1 MATENGRDLLWK
13 PTNVKESTVKFW
25 RDSGDSCLVNWVQGL
40 VSVFPLVDMENP
52 LSLNPLLCEAFSPSW
67 LRFSLFSLTSINTL
81 VTFQVFPT
89 LRSGLTA
96 SRLLIQ
102 HHACFFFAFYPFSLG
117 DQRDEER
124 MKILSP
130 AWVPGMLD
138 RPLPHAFLRPPEA
151 KDRVSLTGKRMKS
164 GLTWSKTL
172 KFDFTQ
178 TFSLTKLY
186 IVLILWHLKPVFSWS
201 HFWSRLL
208 TLRIGCSLPHT

>member
-1 MATENGRDLLWK
+1 MT
-13 PTNVKESTVKFW
+13 
-25 RDSGDSCLVNWVQGL
+25 QI
-40 VSVFPLVDMENP
+40 FPLFADFYKHTCHISGFSNSP
-52 LSLNPLLCEAFSPSW
+52 QWSHSLSSADS
-67 LRFSLFSLTSINTL
+67 TSCM
-81 VTFQVFPT
+81 F
-89 LRSGLTA
+89 
-96 SRLLIQ
+96 
-102 HHACFFFAFYPFSLG
+102 FFFAFYPFSLG

-151 KDRVSLTGKRMKS
+151 KDRVSLTGKRTKS

-186 IVLILWHLKPVFSWS
+186 IVLILWHLKRVFSWS

>member
-52 LSLNPLLCEAFSPSW
+52 LSLNPLLCEAFSLSW

-102 HHACFFFAFYPFSLG
+102 HHACFFFLLFIPSAWEISETKREWRSSL
-117 DQRDEER
+117 RRE
-124 MKILSP
+124 
-130 AWVPGMLD
+130 
-138 RPLPHAFLRPPEA
+138 FL
-151 KDRVSLTGKRMKS
+151 
-164 GLTWSKTL
+164 
-172 KFDFTQ
+172 
-178 TFSLTKLY
+178 
-186 IVLILWHLKPVFSWS
+186 
-201 HFWSRLL
+201 
-208 TLRIGCSLPHT
+208 GCSTDLYLMLF

>member
-102 HHACFFFAFYPFSLG
+102 HHACFFFCFLSLQPGRSARRRENEDPLSGVSSWDARPTFTSCFS
-117 DQRDEER
+117 
-124 MKILSP
+124 K
-130 AWVPGMLD
+130 A
-138 RPLPHAFLRPPEA
+138 
-151 KDRVSLTGKRMKS
+151 
-164 GLTWSKTL
+164 
-172 KFDFTQ
+172 
-178 TFSLTKLY
+178 
-186 IVLILWHLKPVFSWS
+186 
-201 HFWSRLL
+201 SR
-208 TLRIGCSLPHT
+208 S